1 MSRAPSQAGSRAPS
15 AARDRRSSSV
25 HPPSRRA
32 SSALEEHSNTA
43 VTRAIYHHARECL
56 KRRRE
61 RHADENRCRS
71 AVFAICQGTRAVIL
85 ESTVVQIV
93 AKCVAR
99 TRQLQAK
106 HADERWKML
115 DSRLFFGCGLESAMK
130 VSEALG
136 EILLGFEGQDDVK
149 SRFLNLA
156 KSFDQSE
163 VSLRQLQQSFGD
175 NLDGLQAMR
184 DNFDRCTEEVIRL
197 VSLLEG
203 DCASMRVQLRQ
214 SIQSPRVSRSLPGS
228 IAS

>member
-1 MSRAPSQAGSRAPS
+1 
-15 AARDRRSSSV
+15 
-25 HPPSRRA
+25 
-32 SSALEEHSNTA
+32 
-43 VTRAIYHHARECL
+43 
-56 KRRRE
+56 
-61 RHADENRCRS
+61 
-71 AVFAICQGTRAVIL
+71 
-85 ESTVVQIV
+85 
-93 AKCVAR
+93 
-99 TRQLQAK
+99 
-106 HADERWKML
+106 ML